1 MEERLG
7 NCLLLL
13 LQAEMAENGSRKRR
27 IRRVG

>member
-13 LQAEMAENGSRKRR
+13 LQAEMAENGSRKRKR
-27 IRRVG
+27 